1 MQAVRSLKLSFTIRH
16 SFPPVTAGWESLSL
30 SPLLPPSVSLVGA
43 VYLPAALWRQRTH
56 ALKRKG
62 NRRAVLHRPSSSSS
76 VIRLKA
82 YSSLERRGEEW
93 VRGGGRPEMVLL
105 GLKTW
110 RVEGGVRSIGTA
122 CFFKRQRQKLWC
134 WVPPQQKR
142 TLWFTSREG
151 WRLPWQSSG

>member
-16 SFPPVTAGWESLSL
+16 SFPPVTAGSESLSL

-43 VYLPAALWRQRTH
+43 VCLLAALWRQRTH

-62 NRRAVLHRPSSSSS
+62 NRRAVLHRPSSSSA
-76 VIRLKA
+76 IRLKA
-82 YSSLERRGEEW
+82 YSSLGRRGEEW

-110 RVEGGVRSIGTA
+110 RVEGGGRSIGTA
-122 CFFKRQRQKLWC
+122 CLFKKQRQKLC